1 MRQRKVKLCVVALC
15 LKVFDIICKMRNF
28 AVDMGRLMAID
39 FGRKRCGIAVTDT
52 LRIVANPLE
61 TVATNELIEFV
72 KKYIAGEKVDAIVVG
87 KPKNLNGE
95 DSESMRYLT
104 PVINKLRKEVDPMPV
119 VFFDE
124 RFTSVL
130 AHRAML
136 DGGMR
141 KMARRD
147 KATVDRIS
155 ASIILNDYLNSQQN
169 I

>member
-1 MRQRKVKLCVVALC
+1 
-15 LKVFDIICKMRNF
+15 
-28 AVDMGRLMAID
+28 MGRLMAID
-39 FGRKRCGIAVTDT
+39 FGRKRCGIAVTDA

-61 TVATNELIEFV
+61 TVATGELIKYV
-72 KKYIAGEKVDAIVVG
+72 KDYIAKEGVDGIVVG

-95 DSESMRYLT
+95 DSDSMRYLT
-104 PVINKLRKEVDPMPV
+104 PVINKLRKEIAPRPIT
-119 VFFDE
+119 FFDE

-147 KATVDRIS
+147 KEVVDRIS
-155 ASIILNDYLNSQQN
+155 ASIILNDFLNSQQT